1 MPYVRLG
8 FKTPIKLVNIA
19 LTSLPAYYEVF
30 KTMNFVMRLLKLTG
44 WMLLPLLAACS
55 REPSEP
61 ELQQAYQDSL
71 QQANQVAVR
80 IGGERMQISLE
91 QFKKLG
97 CTKLDEKTQN
107 RTTDHQSA
115 QNQVSAGQ
123 PAYRCN
129 IEVSLKLPMLGLNT
143 QQGQMTVSK
152 QSQGWV
158 VIGTPE

>member
-8 FKTPIKLVNIA
+8 FKRPIKLVNIA
-19 LTSLPAYYEVF
+19 LMLLPASYEVF
-30 KTMNFVMRLLKLTG
+30 KTMDFVMRLLKLTG

-91 QFKKLG
+91 QFKKLS
-97 CTKLDEKTQN
+97 CTKLDDKTIAN
-107 RTTDHQSA
+107 QSA
-115 QNQVSAGQ
+115 QDQATAGQ
-123 PAYRCN
+123 PSYRCN

-158 VIGTPE
+158 LIGTPE

>member
-1 MPYVRLG
+1 
-8 FKTPIKLVNIA
+8 
-19 LTSLPAYYEVF
+19 
-30 KTMNFVMRLLKLTG
+30 MRLLKLTG

-80 IGGERMQISLE
+80 IGGESMQIGLE
-91 QFKKLG
+91 QFKKIG
-97 CTKLDEKTQN
+97 CTKLDKLDSKTLDTKPVQDN
-107 RTTDHQSA
+107 ASA
-115 QNQVSAGQ
+115 AQ

-158 VIGTPE
+158 LIGTPE